1 MLGSATVPELDSM
14 WQKLASNPQVLQQ
27 MYSLPYIKT
36 VLEGFE
42 ANPSLAQ
49 QVGVTCQ
56 FQVNKSMNCDRK
68 ESAVAGSGSFAV
80 TIEMFTTRAR
90 SAAREVLF
98 SVVSV
103 CVFVCQ
109 CDNSWTVRDII
120 MKFSKASSHGRKGG
134 HVRKWLYRR
143 VLILLFLWAACG
155 LRASCLSALLYV
167 MCYPILLSYHLI
179 TGQVAM

>member
-1 MLGSATVPELDSM
+1 MAACQIECKLSSRLVCMLGSATVPELDSM

-49 QVGVTCQ
+49 QVGVTSQ

-68 ESAVAGSGSFAV
+68 ESAVAGNGSFAV

-90 SAAREVLF
+90 SVARAALF

-103 CVFVCQ
+103 CLFV
-109 CDNSWTVRDII
+109 SAITHGPLEI
-120 MKFSKASSHGRKGG
+120 SS
-134 HVRKWLYRR
+134 
-143 VLILLFLWAACG
+143 
-155 LRASCLSALLYV
+155 
-167 MCYPILLSYHLI
+167 
-179 TGQVAM
+179 